1 MLSDVKSLSF
11 FPGACKKKKR
21 VHQLVKNTSVEKE
34 DNRLNKE
41 MRSTQKAL
49 IR

>member
-1 MLSDVKSLSF
+1 MLNLCHSF
-11 FPGACKKKKR
+11 QEPAKKKR

-41 MRSTQKAL
+41 MRSTQRAL

>member
-11 FPGACKKKKR
+11 FPGACKKKR

>member
-11 FPGACKKKKR
+11 FPGACKKIHRVNQLRQTKR
-21 VHQLVKNTSVEKE
+21 GVEQE
-34 DNRLNKE
+34 DNKINKE

-49 IR
+49 I